1 MIKTSSSLW
10 IVIAL
15 AVGCSGSP
23 KTSTVEQPEG
33 SGGGTGEGSDV
44 VETEGPTY
52 GEDCGVDDHCAI
64 GLECVHYY
72 GFAGASGPE
81 FRTCEVR
88 CDDKAQACPD
98 GLTCATIADGPG
110 AVCRSSI

>member
-1 MIKTSSSLW
+1 MKTSFT
-10 IVIAL
+10 IVILLAL
-15 AVGCSGSP
+15 GCSGSP

-33 SGGGTGEGSDV
+33 SGSGTSEDPDV

-52 GEDCGVDDHCAI
+52 GEECGADDLCAI

-72 GFAGASGPE
+72 GFAGPSGPE
-81 FRTCEVR
+81 FRSCEVR
-88 CDDKAQACPD
+88 CDDKAQTCPD

-110 AVCRSSI
+110 AVCRPSI